1 MLKNAG
7 HDECLSYSAYT
18 HFDLAQHANFTFE
31 LTRGLHWRG
40 SDVASTTAAIK
51 GPLTNQIRL
60 IYQLTN
66 QMRLI
71 YQLTNQMRLIYQL
84 TNQMRLI
91 YQINQSDA
99 FDISD

>member
-1 MLKNAG
+1 M
-7 HDECLSYSAYT
+7 
-18 HFDLAQHANFTFE
+18 
-31 LTRGLHWRG
+31 
-40 SDVASTTAAIK
+40 
-51 GPLTNQIRL
+51 PL

-71 YQLTNQMRLIYQL
+71 CQINQSDAFDIYQL

-99 FDISD
+99 FDILD